1 MAPSEKSKGKLRLKY
16 AERNCQYLQIKRSRL
31 CQLHMLLF
39 NSYLKMNTFKRA
51 EFRIAYKIFCLIIDW
66 NGSDKL
72 GFINERVHFPL
83 AALPGN
89 SESLRETRG

>member
-1 MAPSEKSKGKLRLKY
+1 MQKETVNIYKLKDQDYVNYICCFLI
-16 AERNCQYLQIKRSRL
+16 L
-31 CQLHMLLF
+31 
-39 NSYLKMNTFKRA
+39 YLKMNTFKRA

-72 GFINERVHFPL
+72 GFINERVHSPL

-89 SESLRETRG
+89 SENLREARG

>member
-1 MAPSEKSKGKLRLKY
+1 
-16 AERNCQYLQIKRSRL
+16 
-31 CQLHMLLF
+31 MLLF

-72 GFINERVHFPL
+72 GFINERVHSPL
-83 AALPGN
+83 AAFLGN
-89 SESLRETRG
+89 